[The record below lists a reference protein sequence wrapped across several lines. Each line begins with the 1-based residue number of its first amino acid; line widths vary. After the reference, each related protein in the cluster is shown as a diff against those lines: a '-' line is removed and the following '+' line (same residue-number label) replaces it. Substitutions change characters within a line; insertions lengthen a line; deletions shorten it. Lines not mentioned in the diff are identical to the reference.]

1 VVSSPIPPPEPTF
14 TPTAAVV
21 AGVPPLTATAVQSGG
36 NPPPGATATAIA
48 VTNPT
53 PTAEPGPAPANNP
66 TPQSGSSGWAF
77 SGVKVY
83 PDLVDYGV
91 ILYGDMINNTGEA
104 QVIDYVTGTFYNEQG
119 QIIADD
125 GNTLDEWP
133 TEYVPSGG
141 QVPFVLTVEDID
153 RVARYDLRVEAETTS
168 DNPRQN
174 FEFDSQSGGYDGD
187 LYCILG
193 VLRNPG
199 DRLAFYLVIAA
210 VIFDENDQVINY
222 DTYNE
227 FFPEDIVGDETL
239 GFEICIDQPNQAVDH
254 FDLRAWGE

>member
-1 VVSSPIPPPEPTF
+1 
-14 TPTAAVV
+14 
-21 AGVPPLTATAVQSGG
+21 
-36 NPPPGATATAIA
+36 
-48 VTNPT
+48 
-53 PTAEPGPAPANNP
+53 
-66 TPQSGSSGWAF
+66 
-77 SGVKVY
+77 
-83 PDLVDYGV
+83 
-91 ILYGDMINNTGEA
+91 MINNTGEA
-104 QVIDYVTGTFYNEQG
+104 QVINYVTGTFYNEQG